1 MKFGDLRL
9 QIANIR
15 EQLFEVQKLMDQEDY
30 HNRRVEEKI
39 LINKLEDL

>member
-9 QIANIR
+9 QITNIR